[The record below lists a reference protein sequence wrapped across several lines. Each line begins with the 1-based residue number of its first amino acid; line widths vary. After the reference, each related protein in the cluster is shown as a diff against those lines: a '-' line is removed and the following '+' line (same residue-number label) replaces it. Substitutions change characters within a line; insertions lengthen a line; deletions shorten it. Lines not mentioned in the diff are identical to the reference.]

1 MDREKSP
8 QRYVE
13 VILPLALPR
22 QYTYSVPEH
31 LVEEVGFGKRVE
43 VPLRNKLYS
52 GLIVAI
58 KEDLKLEY
66 KTKDI
71 KGVLDELPIITEK
84 QYELW
89 QWVAKYYACT
99 IGEVMLVALPSGLK
113 LTSETRIMLR
123 EGIDVYQYELSDDEF
138 LISEAIEIQSEL
150 TIDQIRGILGKK
162 TVYPVI
168 KSLME
173 KGIALIKEELQYKFK
188 PKTIKV
194 VNLSPALEA
203 DEKMLSEAFDLVQK
217 SDLQTKALLAYIK
230 LRHNN
235 KWVPQSAIYHL
246 AGVTSAVINALIKKE
261 IFIRETREVSR
272 LDGGLED
279 VVDKHE
285 LTGEQ
290 QLALDEIKSQ
300 FEEKEVVLLHGV
312 TGSGKTNI
320 YIELIAEVIKE
331 GKQVLFLLPE
341 IALTAQ
347 IVARIKKIFGK
358 DVGLYH
364 SKMSDNQRVEL
375 WKLSMWKKKVVVAA
389 RSGIFLPFEN
399 LGLIIVDEE
408 HDSSYKQSDPNPR
421 YNGRDMAVYYGHM
434 QGAKVLLG
442 SATPSLESYYNTR
455 EEKYGL
461 VRLKTRFGGMEMPE
475 LEIVDLKVQ
484 YKTNRMKS
492 FFSHHLLEKIEQTLA
507 NKHQVL
513 IFQNRR
519 GHSPTVSC
527 ELCSWHGE
535 CVNCDITLTLHKYME
550 ELRCHYCGY
559 RIKMPPSCPACGN
572 PNLSKKGYGTEKI
585 QMELQELMPN
595 ALIKRMDYDTAK
607 TKNQQEH
614 LISDFEQRKF
624 DILIG
629 TQMITKG
636 LDFENLKL
644 VAVVNADA
652 GIHFPDFRAHE
663 RAYQMLTQ
671 VSGRAGRKGSQGS
684 VVMQS
689 FMPEHQVLKDVLMDN
704 YESFYG
710 REIQE
715 RKTFIYPPFFRLIN
729 LTLRHKKH
737 NVVEEASIIM
747 ASNLRA
753 KLGGRVIGPSQPTI
767 ARVRGQYIMNIFI
780 KMEKNAKLIN
790 GIKDLVL
797 EEKYKFTDSK
807 GFKSV
812 RVKIDVDPY

>member
-1 MDREKSP
+1 MNTGKPNKRFVD
-8 QRYVE
+8 

-22 QYTYSVPEH
+22 QYTYTVPDE
-31 LVEEVGFGKRVE
+31 LYDKVGFGKRVE

-52 GLIVAI
+52 GLIVEI
-58 KEDLKLEY
+58 RENLELDY

-71 KGVLDELPIITEK
+71 RNVLDELPIITDK
-84 QYELW
+84 QYKFWKWLAE
-89 QWVAKYYACT
+89 YYACT

-113 LTSETRIMLR
+113 LTSETRIVLQDN
-123 EGIDVYQYELSDDEF
+123 IDFYQQELSDEEF
-138 LISEAIEIQSEL
+138 LVSEAIEIQNEL
-150 TIDQIRGILGKK
+150 TIEQIRGILGKK

-173 KGIALIKEELQYKFK
+173 KGIALIKEELQYKYK

-194 VNLSPALEA
+194 ICIAPHLEA
-203 DEKMLSEAFDLVQK
+203 DESLLSEAFDLVQK

-230 LRHNN
+230 LRQNG
-235 KWVPQSAIYHL
+235 KWVPQTAIYHL
-246 AGVTSAVINALIKKE
+246 SGVTSAVINALIKKE
-261 IFIRETREVSR
+261 IFVQEIREISR

-279 VVDKHE
+279 TIEQHA
-285 LTGEQ
+285 LTTHQ
-290 QLALDEIKSQ
+290 NVALDQIKEQ
-300 FEEKEVVLLHGV
+300 FEEKDVVLLHGV

-320 YIELIAEVIKE
+320 YIQLIEETLKE
-331 GKQVLFLLPE
+331 GRQVLYLLPE

-347 IVARIKKIFGK
+347 IVARIKKIFGN

-364 SKMSDNQRVEL
+364 SKMSDNERVEL
-375 WKLSMWKKKVVVAA
+375 WKASMQSKKVVVAA
-389 RSGIFLPFEN
+389 RSGLFLPFKD

-408 HDSSYKQSDPNPR
+408 HDPSYKQSDPNPR
-421 YNGRDMAVYYGHM
+421 YNGRDSAIFYGIMHK
-434 QGAKVLLG
+434 AKILLG
-442 SATPSLESYYNTR
+442 SATPSLESYYNTK
-455 EEKYGL
+455 EGKYGF
-461 VRLKTRFGGMEMPE
+461 VRLKQRYGDLEMPE
-475 LEIVDLKVQ
+475 LEMVDLKVQ

-492 FFSHHLLEKIEQTLA
+492 FFSHHLLERIEKTLA
-507 NKHQVL
+507 NKEQVL

-535 CVNCDITLTLHKYME
+535 CVNCDVSLTLHKFME

-559 RIKMPPSCPACGN
+559 RMKMPPQCPACGN

-585 QMELQELMPN
+585 EMELKELLPE
-595 ALIKRMDYDTAK
+595 AAIKRMDYDTAK

-614 LISDFEQRKF
+614 LISDFEERKF

-684 VVMQS
+684 VILQS
-689 FMPEHQVLKDVLMDN
+689 FMPEHQVLKDVLLDN
-704 YESFYG
+704 YESFYA
-710 REIQE
+710 REMLE
-715 RKTFIYPPFFRLIN
+715 RKTFLYPPFYRLIN
-729 LTLRHKKH
+729 LTLRHKKT
-737 NVVEEASIIM
+737 NVVEEASIIL
-747 ASNLRA
+747 AENLR
-753 KLGGRVIGPSQPTI
+753 KKIGGRVIGPSQPSI
-767 ARVRGQYIMNIFI
+767 ARVRGQYVMNIFI
-780 KMEKNAKLIN
+780 KMEKNPKLISA
-790 GIKDLVL
+790 IKDLII
-797 EEKYKFTDSK
+797 EEKYKFADSK

-812 RVKIDVDPY
+812 RIKIDVDPY